1 MSGQIQERIR
11 IIDSYKSYYNW
22 EDKTP
27 DQQLRW
33 IKWTAIPEFVFA
45 VFFLGFIIVIS
56 ALSAFSEGQ
65 GDIRWGKAGLLVFIV
80 LSYAFRAPVT
90 LIEFIL
96 KNHKKKIQG
105 LDKDFSHDINSDL
118 QAIIGRLNSRRERL
132 IIVGMPTIIIL
143 IAAILQ
149 YFEFNPYWNVFAW
162 AVLFY
167 GVCMLARI
175 FCNIRSVR
183 RNLTHFNNS

>member
-1 MSGQIQERIR
+1 MSEQVKERIR

-33 IKWTAIPEFVFA
+33 IKWTAIPEFIFA

-56 ALSAFSEGQ
+56 AISVFSEGP
-65 GDIRWGKAGLLVFIV
+65 GDVRWGKAGLLVFIV

-90 LIEFIL
+90 LIEFLL

-105 LDKDFSHDINSDL
+105 LDKDFSRDINSDL

-132 IIVGMPTIIIL
+132 IIVGVPTIIIL
-143 IAAILQ
+143 IAAIFQ
-149 YFEFNPYWNVFAW
+149 YFEFNPYWNAFAW

-167 GVCMLARI
+167 GVFMLARI
-175 FCNIRSVR
+175 FINIRVVI
-183 RNLTHFNNS
+183 NNISWFDRA